1 MSLILSHIREAVA
14 KLPEGGL
21 LSPKDFLHLGSR
33 AAIDQSL
40 SRLARG
46 GEIVR
51 IGQGL
56 YTAKVASRFGERLPS
71 TGKVVEALAVRTG
84 ETIVPQEAVAANLL
98 GLSTQIPMYEIF
110 LTSGRSRKLV
120 LGKQTVILRHAPRW
134 MLLLGHRQGGVLI
147 RALAWLGSDK
157 APEKAQELARKI
169 PIAELEAVTAV
180 RSELPD
186 WMARTVGNMSAYA

>member
-1 MSLILSHIREAVA
+1 MSMIIDHICDAAA

-33 AAIDQSL
+33 AAIDQSFY
-40 SRLARG
+40 RLAQNG
-46 GEIVR
+46 KVAR

-56 YTAKVASRFGERLPS
+56 YTVKVKSRFGERLPS
-71 TGKVVEALAVRTG
+71 TEKVLEALAGRTG

-110 LTSGRSRKLV
+110 LTSGRSRKLRF
-120 LGKQTVILRHAPRW
+120 GRQTVILRQAPRW

-147 RALAWLGSDK
+147 RALAWLGAEQAPLK
-157 APEKAQELARKI
+157 APELVQKI
-169 PIAELEAVTAV
+169 PAAELEAVAAV

-186 WMARTVGNMSAYA
+186 WMARTIGNMNAYA